1 MTREQFNKLA
11 KDYLATIKHT
21 KCDTKKAFQFWC
33 SYIREKE
40 KKPGLKQTVF
50 THDSGIAADYPL
62 FNYRNPHS
70 ALTAGKYIYGQIA
83 KLCKDEPFL
92 EFVGD
97 WRGPLLQEEA
107 PGLFD
112 MAEEKDDRPQF
123 GLVLAKMYSTMETIS
138 KKLDMVN
145 EKLGR
150 LVVLEDMAM
159 EHVLSD
165 KEKRA

>member
-11 KDYLATIKHT
+11 KDYFATIRNT
-21 KCDTKKAFQFWC
+21 KCDTQRALQFWC

-40 KKPGLKQTVF
+40 KNPSLKQTVF

-92 EFVGD
+92 DYVGD
-97 WRGPLLQEEA
+97 WRGPLFQEEA

-112 MAEEKDDRPQF
+112 QPEEKPEQPKLNQIIVNMCLNIIAISNN
-123 GLVLAKMYSTMETIS
+123 LVHVCQTLDEIS
-138 KKLDMVN
+138 KKL
-145 EKLGR
+145 E
-150 LVVLEDMAM
+150 A
-159 EHVLSD
+159 
-165 KEKRA
+165 RA